1 MYKLLLVREHDL
13 QPLPDAD
20 IAAQKMEILKEWGRL
35 PPEDKVRVTA
45 VMLRRLLEED
55 RDSLP
60 SVVAKLVQP
69 LLTPDTLRQVN
80 LSEEAIAAL
89 NNDALTSIVENMTNH
104 FLHDVFGDELEFAAQ
119 KLLQERAYGGE

>member
-1 MYKLLLVREHDL
+1 MREHDL
-13 QPLPDAD
+13 QPLPDAG

-35 PPEDKVRVTA
+35 PSEDKVRVTA

-60 SVVAKLVQP
+60 SVVAESVQP

-104 FLHDVFGDELEFAAQ
+104 FLHDVFWDELEFAAQ

>member
-1 MYKLLLVREHDL
+1 
-13 QPLPDAD
+13 
-20 IAAQKMEILKEWGRL
+20 
-35 PPEDKVRVTA
+35 
-45 VMLRRLLEED
+45 MLRRLLEED

-60 SVVAKLVQP
+60 SVVAESVQP

-104 FLHDVFGDELEFAAQ
+104 FLHDVFWDELEFAAQ